1 MTTRRPLLAATLALG
16 LLAGCSRNA
25 PPPASQPSESGGTP
39 PAQTDKSA
47 TETPTPP
54 PADTPSA
61 GSNAAETAATQQSA
75 TYYVRD
81 SGIRCIAPPCPAFIA
96 TRVDKP
102 DEDGL
107 QITDLDLNALGLSQ
121 EKRDSLM
128 EATHT
133 APGIKVEAIL
143 GISASAGPAGPA
155 KILRISRVLDGK

>member
-1 MTTRRPLLAATLALG
+1 MTPRRPLLAATLAMG

-25 PPPASQPSESGGTP
+25 PPPSSQPSESGGTP
-39 PAQTDKSA
+39 AQTDKPA
-47 TETPTPP
+47 NETPTP

-143 GISASAGPAGPA
+143 GIGASAGPAGPA
-155 KILRISRVLDGK
+155 KILRISRVLESK

>member
-1 MTTRRPLLAATLALG
+1 MTPRRHLLAATLALG
-16 LLAGCSRNA
+16 LLAGCTRNE
-25 PPPASQPSESGGTP
+25 PSPVSQPSESGGTP
-39 PAQTDKSA
+39 PAQTDKPSND
-47 TETPTPP
+47 TPAEPANTPP
-54 PADTPSA
+54 TGSTPAE
-61 GSNAAETAATQQSA
+61 NAATQQTA

-107 QITDLDLNALGLSQ
+107 QITELDLNALGLSQ

-143 GISASAGPAGPA
+143 GISASVGPAGPA
-155 KILRISRVLDGK
+155 KILRISRVLESK

>member
-1 MTTRRPLLAATLALG
+1 MSPRRPLLAATLALG

-25 PPPASQPSESGGTP
+25 PPPESKPSESGGTP
-39 PAQTDKSA
+39 PAQTDK
-47 TETPTPP
+47 
-54 PADTPSA
+54 PADTPPA
-61 GSNAAETAATQQSA
+61 GGTPAETAATRETA

-107 QITDLDLNALGLSQ
+107 QVTELDLNALGLSQ
-121 EKRDSLM
+121 EKIDSLM

-133 APGIKVEAIL
+133 APGIKVEGIL
-143 GISASAGPAGPA
+143 GIGASVGPAGPA
-155 KILRISRVLDGK
+155 KILRISRVLESK

>member
-1 MTTRRPLLAATLALG
+1 MTPRRPLLAATLALG

-25 PPPASQPSESGGTP
+25 PPPESKPSESGGTP
-39 PAQTDKSA
+39 TQTDKPA

-54 PADTPSA
+54 A

-107 QITDLDLNALGLSQ
+107 QVTELDLNALGLSQ
-121 EKRDSLM
+121 EKVDSLM

-143 GISASAGPAGPA
+143 GIGASVGPAGHA
-155 KILRISRVLDGK
+155 KILRISRVLDSK